1 MMNIPVTWRD
11 PSHTILVQ
19 NFNGEWTL
27 NDYYE
32 TIEATYD
39 LIDMTGHPVDVMV
52 DVSLN
57 PGSASRLIAAAGE
70 LGDVPDMARVH
81 PNQRLM
87 VIVGGGQFIR
97 TLIQMAAKYAPRMAQ
112 KLLAA
117 DTFDEARTLINR
129 HRLGYS
135 G

>member
-1 MMNIPVTWRD
+1 MSIPVTWRD
-11 PSHTILVQ
+11 QAHTVLVQ

-27 NDYYE
+27 DDYYE
-32 TIEATYD
+32 TVEATYD
-39 LIDMTGHPVDVMV
+39 LIDMAGHPVDVIV

-57 PGSASRLIAAAGE
+57 PGSTSRLIAAAGE
-70 LGDVPDMARVH
+70 VADAPDIARVH

-87 VIVGGGQFIR
+87 IVVGGGHFMR
-97 TLIQMAAKYAPRMAQ
+97 TMIQMAMKYAPWMARTLQ
-112 KLLAA
+112 AA

-129 HRLGYS
+129 YRLGYS